1 MQQHD
6 LGQILDLKPKVA
18 TMPLSSIK
26 LSLDDDQPIC
36 QINGLNAVLD
46 KGARS
51 NIIKMSGLDQKSIDT
66 IKGTAGS
73 RAANQILKTAMK
85 ALGNRN
91 VTLAFDGPRIT
102 RVVDPG
108 NKNVALR
115 NHQVVQIAEM
125 LVQKGMKVWGL
136 QMNPDGTSANIQLVD
151 PKANE
156 HPTMKDESVSLGR
169 SIHWDALGGTSIN
182 EFVQR
187 LICSNGMTRNE
198 DGAMLAV
205 LRTDANPAEML
216 EKLFM
221 EGAEKKLARHFERIQ
236 KLQEIS
242 LSVREWQQLIPWLS
256 KFDKDTDVFKA
267 HLGFKKLSDVP
278 FEKEYEKRGFKLD
291 ELSQAKLANCPTPIN
306 WWDAINCM
314 TWLGS
319 HPNDSGVDDWTQG
332 KLLNVAGRQMGKKAY
347 DADQWLTG
355 LPNFN

>member
-6 LGQILDLKPKVA
+6 LGQILALKPQVA

-36 QINGLNAVLD
+36 EVMGLNAVLD

-51 NIIKMSGLDQKSIDT
+51 NIVKMSGLDQRSIDT
-66 IKGTAGS
+66 IRGTAGPK
-73 RAANQILKTAMK
+73 AANQILKTAMK
-85 ALGNRN
+85 ALGNTK

-102 RVVDPG
+102 RVVEPSG
-108 NKNVALR
+108 KAIALKNY
-115 NHQVVQIAEM
+115 QVVQIAEM
-125 LVQKGMKVWGL
+125 LISKGMGIWGL
-136 QMNPDGTSANIQLVD
+136 QVNPDGTSANIQLVD

-187 LICSNGMTRNE
+187 LVCSNGMTRNE

-205 LRTDANPAEML
+205 LRSDSNPAEML

-221 EGAEKKLARHFERIQ
+221 DGAEKKLARHWERVQ
-236 KLQEIS
+236 KLQEIQM
-242 LSVREWQQLIPWLS
+242 SVREWQQLLPWLS
-256 KFDKDTDVFKA
+256 KFEKDTDVFQA
-267 HLGFKKLSDVP
+267 HLGFKKLSGSNW
-278 FEKEYEKRGFKLD
+278 EKEYEKRGFILD
-291 ELSQAKLANCPTPIN
+291 ELSQNKLANCPTPIN

-319 HPNDSGVDDWTQG
+319 HPNDSGVDEWAQG
-332 KLLNVAGRQMGKKAY
+332 KLINVAGRQMGKKSY
-347 DADQWLTG
+347 DADTWMTG
-355 LPNFN
+355 LPSFN